1 MKITYSPDGIEPVTW
16 DFQPD
21 RLLMSE
27 AAAIE
32 KVTGL
37 GFTEWL
43 TSLGTLSGDSMR
55 ALVWVLSKR
64 TDPTLR
70 FSAVDFPVGA
80 LAMEPD
86 DDELAEADRA
96 DQDGPGNDSPPT
108 PGSEPAGA

>member
-1 MKITYSPDGIEPVTW
+1 MRITFSPDGVEPVTW

-21 RLLMSE
+21 KLLMSE

-37 GFTEWL
+37 GFTDWL
-43 TSLGTLSGDSMR
+43 GSLGTLSGDSMR

-80 LAMEPD
+80 LAMEAD
-86 DDELAEADRA
+86 EDELAEQLE
-96 DQDGPGNDSPPT
+96 QDGPGNDSPPT
-108 PGSEPAGA
+108 PGSAPAGP